1 MNLYEDSRIIVL
13 NSKDATKLNGT
24 SNSSV
29 NFEMSGLLK
38 ADPKIINSHITLI
51 ATQIPHSF
59 YIIHA
64 NNNKLFYT
72 LGTIFS
78 ITIPEGNYN
87 AFNLIT
93 TMQFLF
99 LANGHT
105 ITPAFSRITGKIT
118 YTGTTNFTF
127 NTVNSTILKILGF
140 LPSINASSI
149 GNVLASPFPLNL
161 LGIKRITITSK
172 NLATLALNTVNMK
185 TQTQSILATVYI
197 DKPVYGLITHGNTT
211 NVVHHLK
218 VNTIDN
224 IDLQMNDEE
233 GNLINFQN
241 QEWTMKLKISS
252 TYELVVESKT
262 TLTQLTK
269 QAPIP
274 DTPRSEEVGHIDD
287 MPFTPDNDLDLLLYN
302 SKKPIPLKLK

>member
-24 SNSSV
+24 NNSYV

-38 ADPKIINSHITLI
+38 ADANIIHSHIQLI

-59 YIIHA
+59 YTINV

-87 AFNLIT
+87 AFNLISPMT
-93 TMQFLF
+93 SLF

-105 ITPAFSRITGKIT
+105 ITPVFSRITGKIT

-140 LPSINASSI
+140 LPSINTSSI
-149 GNVLASPFPLNL
+149 SNVLASPFPLNL

-172 NLATLALNTVNMK
+172 NLATIALNTLNLK
-185 TQTQSILATVYI
+185 TQTNSILATVYI
-197 DKPVYGLITHGNTT
+197 NEPPYGLVTHGNTT
-211 NVVHHLK
+211 NVNHLLK
-218 VNTIDN
+218 VLTIDN
-224 IDLQMNDEE
+224 IDLQMNCDD
-233 GNLINFQN
+233 GFPMNFNN

-252 TYELVVESKT
+252 TYELVIASKT
-262 TLTQLTK
+262 TLRQLT
-269 QAPIP
+269 QQQPIP
-274 DTPRSEEVGHIDD
+274 NKEDIKEEEEEEIQ
-287 MPFTPDNDLDLLLYN
+287 FTPDNDLDLLLYN